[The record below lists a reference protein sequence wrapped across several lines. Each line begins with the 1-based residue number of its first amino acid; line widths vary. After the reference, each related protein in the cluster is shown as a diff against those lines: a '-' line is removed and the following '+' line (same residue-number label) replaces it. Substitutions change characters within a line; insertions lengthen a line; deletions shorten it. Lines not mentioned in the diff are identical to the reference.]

1 MDLEM
6 ADQGTSIF
14 LISSDMSEIN
24 LVLDRIIV
32 IYDFEIKRD
41 LKNNRNYEVMSTRI
55 INWIHN

>member
-1 MDLEM
+1 MDLGM

-41 LKNNRNYEVMSTRI
+41 LKNNRNY
-55 INWIHN
+55 

>member
-6 ADQGTSIF
+6 AAQGTSIF

>member
-6 ADQGTSIF
+6 AAQGTSIF

-41 LKNNRNYEVMSTRI
+41 LKNNRNY
-55 INWIHN
+55 